1 MLGSYR
7 NTSQP
12 SKKQKEEKKEWLGV
26 SFKPENFIPGLII
39 GFIFGL
45 FLDLSKPNKASTSAT
60 KRRNLL
66 PSKNQRLTSLAD
78 AADEELKMVLVVRQ
92 DLKMGQGKIAS
103 QCAHAA
109 TGIYSE
115 LVQSHRSLLRQWELC
130 GQAKIVVTCKNLQE
144 MNKLKEAAESIGLPT
159 FVVADA
165 GRTQVSSGSKTV
177 LAIGPG
183 SRSTVD
189 SVTGK
194 LRLL

>member
-12 SKKQKEEKKEWLGV
+12 SKKKEEKKEWLGV

>member
-1 MLGSYR
+1 MFR
-7 NTSQP
+7 NTSLP
-12 SKKQKEEKKEWLGV
+12 SKKKEKKEWLGV
-26 SFKPENFIPGLII
+26 SFKPENFIPGLVI

-45 FLDLSKPNKASTSAT
+45 LLDLSKPSQVSNTA
-60 KRRNLL
+60 KRSNLL
-66 PSKNQRLTSLAD
+66 SSKNSQPQRLSSTD
-78 AADEELKMVLVVRQ
+78 IDEELKMVLVVRQ
-92 DLKMGQGKIAS
+92 DLKMGTGKIAS

-109 TGIYSE
+109 TGLYSE
-115 LVQSHRSLLRQWELC
+115 LMQSYRSLLRQWELW
-130 GQAKIVVTCKNLQE
+130 GQAKIVVTCKNQQE

-183 SRSTVD
+183 SKSVVD
-189 SVTGK
+189 SITGK